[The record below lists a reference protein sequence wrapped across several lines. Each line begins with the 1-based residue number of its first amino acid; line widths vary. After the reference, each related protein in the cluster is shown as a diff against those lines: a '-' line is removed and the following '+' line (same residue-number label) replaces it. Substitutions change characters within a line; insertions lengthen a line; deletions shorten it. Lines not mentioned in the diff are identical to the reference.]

1 MVPDCPLPMD
11 IRSMNREEA
20 ELFMGLFS
28 ARMDEIDLVTTTA
41 APEDA
46 TSDEKD
52 MGFPSS
58 NE

>member
-1 MVPDCPLPMD
+1 MD

-28 ARMDEIDLVTTTA
+28 ARMDEIDLVTMA
-41 APEDA
+41 AVPEDEM
-46 TSDEKD
+46 SNKKD
-52 MGFPSS
+52 TGFPLS